1 VPQGLPCSYA
11 GGASTNMTARIV
23 WKRRQSV
30 RRIEKRARQ
39 TADPLE
45 RLRYVRNQMDPREP
59 PDPFRW
65 PVRRIVPW
73 ISAAIGVALL
83 VWRIR

>member
-1 VPQGLPCSYA
+1 
-11 GGASTNMTARIV
+11 MTARIV
-23 WKRRQSV
+23 WKQRNSV
-30 RRIEKRARQ
+30 RGIEKRARQ

-45 RLRYVRNQMDPREP
+45 RLRYVRSQMDSREL

-65 PVRRIVPW
+65 WPVRRIAAW
-73 ISAAIGVALL
+73 ISAVIGVALL

>member
-1 VPQGLPCSYA
+1 
-11 GGASTNMTARIV
+11 MMARIV
-23 WKRRQSV
+23 WIPRKTV

-45 RLRYVRNQMDPREP
+45 RLRYVRNQMDSKELF
-59 PDPFRW
+59 DLFRWW
-65 PVRRIVPW
+65 PVRRIAAW
-73 ISAAIGVALL
+73 ISAAIVVALL